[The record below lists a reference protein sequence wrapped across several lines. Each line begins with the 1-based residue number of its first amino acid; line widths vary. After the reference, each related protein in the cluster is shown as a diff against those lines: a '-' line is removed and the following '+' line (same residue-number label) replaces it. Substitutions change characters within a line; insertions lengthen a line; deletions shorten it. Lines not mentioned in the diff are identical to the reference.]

1 MKVMGLNKNAINLS
15 IRVII
20 DETDI
25 KEPKVIDFELF
36 FREKQLMEKHK
47 LVQKW
52 FGEFFL
58 CFFDRSK
65 LAILFYEVECVENKL
80 KINDNVKK

>member
-1 MKVMGLNKNAINLS
+1 MGLNKNAINLS

-47 LVQKW
+47 LVQK
-52 FGEFFL
+52 
-58 CFFDRSK
+58 
-65 LAILFYEVECVENKL
+65 
-80 KINDNVKK
+80 